1 MGYSDKVFK
10 YINWVNKSE
19 AVTGFDREAIW
30 KSDRS
35 GQRQLKLSGNDNKNF
50 RVVRCV

>member
-1 MGYSDKVFK
+1 LRDKGK
-10 YINWVNKSE
+10 P
-19 AVTGFDREAIW
+19 A
-30 KSDRS
+30 